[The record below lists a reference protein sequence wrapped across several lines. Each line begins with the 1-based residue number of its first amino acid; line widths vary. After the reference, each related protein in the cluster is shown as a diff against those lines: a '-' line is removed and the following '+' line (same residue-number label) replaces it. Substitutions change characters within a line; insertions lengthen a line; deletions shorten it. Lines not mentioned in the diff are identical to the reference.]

1 LFQHLREDI
10 DLKNVDFQ
18 ILHEKPALA
27 NWLCWLWLK
36 GGNINARRAIPAR
49 EKLAK
54 TGWSTY
60 PVWIGNSYAEAKRLL
75 KEKQA
80 SGGK

>member
-1 LFQHLREDI
+1 
-10 DLKNVDFQ
+10 
-18 ILHEKPALA
+18 
-27 NWLCWLWLK
+27 LK